1 MQPKLVVITGPTA
14 SGKTALGVALA
25 QRLGGEVVSADSM
38 QIYRG
43 MDIGTAKPTPEEM
56 QGVPHHMIDIADPAE
71 NYSVSRYAAQA
82 VACVDDILARG
93 KLPIVAGGTGLYIDS
108 LIAGR
113 TFADGTADTALRQ
126 ELSERY
132 DEIGGEGLL
141 GELRKVDPE
150 RAARLHPADK
160 KRIVRAMEVYIL
172 TGKTITQ
179 HDAETRAVPPR
190 YDAAK
195 IALDFADRQDLYD
208 RIDRRVDAMVRQ
220 GLFDEVRALLA
231 AGVPA
236 DCTAMQAIG
245 YKEIVQA
252 LRGQTTM
259 DEAVRLIQQ
268 RSRNYAKRQ
277 PARLPALC
285 QAPAHVAAA
294 RSGPVLDPARK
305 NAGHGPGVPPFDAIL
320 IRPRYR
326 IVACTNPEETA
337 ISTGFV

>member
-14 SGKTALGVALA
+14 SGKTALGVMLA

-56 QGVPHHMIDIADPAE
+56 QGVPHHMIDIADPTE
-71 NYSVSRYAAQA
+71 NYSVSRYAAEA
-82 VACVDDILARG
+82 TACVDDILARG
-93 KLPIVAGGTGLYIDS
+93 KLPIVVGGTGLYIDS

-126 ELSERY
+126 ELNERY

-141 GELRKVDPE
+141 GELRKFDPE
-150 RAARLHPADK
+150 RAAKLHPADK

-195 IALDFADRQDLYD
+195 IALTFADRQDLYA
-208 RIDRRVDAMVRQ
+208 RIDRRVDAMMQQ
-220 GLFDEVRALLA
+220 GLLGEVRALLPVSRPTARPCRPSAIRRPWPPCA
-231 AGVPA
+231 ARRRRRRLRTPSGSPRGSTQSASSRGCGAMRSYFGCGTKKRRTWTWPA
-236 DCTAMQAIG
+236 
-245 YKEIVQA
+245 
-252 LRGQTTM
+252 
-259 DEAVRLIQQ
+259 AVR
-268 RSRNYAKRQ
+268 RN
-277 PARLPALC
+277 
-285 QAPAHVAAA
+285 
-294 RSGPVLDPARK
+294 SW
-305 NAGHGPGVPPFDAIL
+305 PGAV
-320 IRPRYR
+320 
-326 IVACTNPEETA
+326 
-337 ISTGFV
+337 

>member
-25 QRLGGEVVSADSM
+25 RRLGGEVVSADSM

-71 NYSVSRYAAQA
+71 NYSVSRYAAEA
-82 VACVDDILARG
+82 AACVDDILARG
-93 KLPIVAGGTGLYIDS
+93 KLPIVVGGTGLYIDS

-150 RAARLHPADK
+150 RAAKLHPADK

-172 TGKTITQ
+172 TGRTITQ

-195 IALDFADRQDLYD
+195 IALDFAVRQDLYD
-208 RIDRRVDAMVRQ
+208 RIDRRVDIMVQQ

-245 YKEIVQA
+245 YKEAVAAVQGKA
-252 LRGQTTM
+252 APQ
-259 DEAVRLIQQ
+259 DAVAAIQLA
-268 RSRNYAKRQ
+268 SRRYAKRQ
-277 PARLPALC
+277 LTWLRRDADLFWLRHEKTPDMDRACRLSTQFLSAR
-285 QAPAHVAAA
+285 
-294 RSGPVLDPARK
+294 G
-305 NAGHGPGVPPFDAIL
+305 I
-320 IRPRYR
+320 
-326 IVACTNPEETA
+326 E
-337 ISTGFV
+337 

>member
-82 VACVDDILARG
+82 AACVDDILARG
-93 KLPIVAGGTGLYIDS
+93 KLPIVVGGTGLYIDS

-245 YKEIVQA
+245 YKELA
-252 LRGQTTM
+252 A
-259 DEAVRLIQQ
+259 AVRGIAAG
-268 RSRNYAKRQ
+268 RRRRH

>member
-14 SGKTALGVALA
+14 SGKTALGVMLA

-56 QGVPHHMIDIADPAE
+56 QGVPHHMIDIADPTE
-71 NYSVSRYAAQA
+71 NYSVSRYAAEA
-82 VACVDDILARG
+82 SACVDDILARG
-93 KLPIVAGGTGLYIDS
+93 KLPIVVGGTGLYIDS

-132 DEIGGEGLL
+132 DEIGGDGLL
-141 GELRKVDPE
+141 GELRKFDPE
-150 RAARLHPADK
+150 RAAKLHPADK

-195 IALDFADRQDLYD
+195 IALTFADRQDLYD
-208 RIDRRVDAMVRQ
+208 RIDRRVDIMMQQ
-220 GLFDEVRALLA
+220 GLLDEVRALLA
-231 AGVPA
+231 AGIPA

-245 YKEIVQA
+245 YKEAVS
-252 LRGQTTM
+252 
-259 DEAVRLIQQ
+259 AVRGEATAQEAADAIRLA
-268 RSRNYAKRQ
+268 SRQYAKRQ
-277 PARLPALC
+277 LTWLRRDAQLFWLRHEKTPDMDLACR
-285 QAPAHVAAA
+285 
-294 RSGPVLDPARK
+294 RSTQFL
-305 NAGHGPGVPPFDAIL
+305 AGRGI
-320 IRPRYR
+320 
-326 IVACTNPEETA
+326 E
-337 ISTGFV
+337 

>member
-14 SGKTALGVALA
+14 SGKTALGVMLA

-56 QGVPHHMIDIADPAE
+56 QGVPHHMIDIANPAE
-71 NYSVSRYAAQA
+71 NYSVSRYAAEA
-82 VACVDDILARG
+82 SACVDDILARG
-93 KLPIVAGGTGLYIDS
+93 KLPIVVGGTGLYIDS

-150 RAARLHPADK
+150 RAAKLHPADK

-172 TGKTITQ
+172 TGRTITQ

-195 IALDFADRQDLYD
+195 IALDFAVRQDLYD
-208 RIDRRVDAMVRQ
+208 RIDRRVDIMVQQ

-245 YKEIVQA
+245 YKEAVAAVQGKA
-252 LRGQTTM
+252 APQ
-259 DEAVRLIQQ
+259 DAVAAIQLA
-268 RSRNYAKRQ
+268 SRRYAKRQ
-277 PARLPALC
+277 LTWLRRDQDLFWLRHEKTPDMDRACRLSTQFLSAR
-285 QAPAHVAAA
+285 
-294 RSGPVLDPARK
+294 G
-305 NAGHGPGVPPFDAIL
+305 I
-320 IRPRYR
+320 
-326 IVACTNPEETA
+326 E
-337 ISTGFV
+337 